1 MESVNSKI
9 EKYRQKQI
17 KKKPEFESESAT
29 ADVRDFLNKNKK
41 HHVKVE
47 NEDEEFD
54 LEEPSTYEKE
64 AENYTLDTL
73 DAYSTAME
81 KHSLAE

>member
-1 MESVNSKI
+1 M
-9 EKYRQKQI
+9 
-17 KKKPEFESESAT
+17 T
-29 ADVRDFLNKNKK
+29 KNKK
-41 HHVKVE
+41 HHLKAT

-64 AENYTLDTL
+64 AEDYTIDTL

-81 KHSLAE
+81 KHSLAENSISNIVSEDEKAENDRKE

>member
-1 MESVNSKI
+1 
-9 EKYRQKQI
+9 
-17 KKKPEFESESAT
+17 
-29 ADVRDFLNKNKK
+29 LNKNKK
-41 HHVKVE
+41 HHTKVD

-81 KHSLAE
+81 KHSLAEKSISNIVSEEEKAENLRKE